1 MTCFALSFL
10 SEGFSATS
18 IICVGPGSGLYHIR
32 ASTLL
37 RECRAATIVCFV
49 MVWAFVCA
57 SRTHL
62 HGPAR
67 SLSLSLSLS
76 LSRLLLLTLWGPVW
90 FLLLVCLVSCLPFFS
105 CAEPVWFLL
114 LFSLGL
120 RWPFASMLSFGGARV
135 VFAAAFRLLL
145 VFACPL
151 LALLGFLPWFGPAAS
166 AAVVP
171 VLCAPLGAPV
181 WFLLFCVRDCCCL
194 VAWFPA
200 LLFFLVRGPCGFCC
214 CFCLVPPPSMFDP
227 TKK

>member
-1 MTCFALSFL
+1 MTCFASSFL

-37 RECRAATIVCFV
+37 REYRAATIVCFV
-49 MVWAFVCA
+49 MVWVFVCA

-114 LFSLGL
+114 LL
-120 RWPFASMLSFGGARV
+120 FAWS
-135 VFAAAFRLLL
+135 
-145 VFACPL
+145 P
-151 LALLGFLPWFGPAAS
+151 LALCFRAFLWG
-166 AAVVP
+166 
-171 VLCAPLGAPV
+171 
-181 WFLLFCVRDCCCL
+181 R
-194 VAWFPA
+194 
-200 LLFFLVRGPCGFCC
+200 PCGFCC
-214 CFCLVPPPSMFDP
+214 CFSLGARRPWLLVFACPCLLCLVFCLGLALRLLLLLCRSSVRPWGRPYGFCCFVCGIAAA
-227 TKK
+227 